1 MKYFA
6 YGMNTNLS
14 QMAMRC
20 PKAVSLGAGV
30 LLDHEFRFARHAD
43 VLENTNEVAYGV
55 LWDITAECLASLDA
69 LEGYP
74 TYYERKMVT
83 VRHRGKNVQAM
94 TYYMVGNL
102 PDEHPS
108 DGYVA
113 MLEEG
118 YCEHGVPLH
127 QIYRAIEFVDQYH
140 ASLAQKSQ
148 WIYG

>member
-6 YGMNTNLS
+6 YGMNTNLH
-14 QMAMRC
+14 QMATRC
-20 PKAVSLGAGV
+20 PRAKSLGAGV

-55 LWDITAECLASLDA
+55 LWDITPECLASLDA

-74 TYYERKMVT
+74 TYYERKQVT
-83 VRHRGKNVQAM
+83 VRHKGHNVQAM

-102 PDEHPS
+102 PDDYPS

-118 YCEHGVPLH
+118 YVDHGVPLH

-148 WIYG
+148 YIYG